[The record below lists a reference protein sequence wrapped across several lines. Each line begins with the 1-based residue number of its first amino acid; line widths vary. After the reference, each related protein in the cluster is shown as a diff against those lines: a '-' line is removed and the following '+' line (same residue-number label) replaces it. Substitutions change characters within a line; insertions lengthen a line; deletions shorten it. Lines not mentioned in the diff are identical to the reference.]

1 MTHLGRQDDDLHN
14 SNGTQPDALR
24 IALENLLEFVTS
36 GRRYE
41 TQNPY
46 TIPEVE
52 AAYKALGR
60 DWRYER

>member
-1 MTHLGRQDDDLHN
+1 MSETELRE
-14 SNGTQPDALR
+14 AL
-24 IALENLLEFVTS
+24 AALLEFVTS

-41 TQNPY
+41 TRNPY

-60 DWRYER
+60 DWRTE